1 MTDEEIKLIEN
12 LINVRLTQYER
23 ENQQLKA
30 EVKRLKYRLNHQT
43 EEDMAN
49 CKAGRHGDDCGK

>member
-1 MTDEEIKLIEN
+1 MTDEAYRRVIADRQILYELQIEN
-12 LINVRLTQYER
+12 E
-23 ENQQLKA
+23 QLKA
-30 EVKRLKYRLNHQT
+30 EVKRLKWRLNHQT